1 MGVYARPIGP
11 RLVPGLCCM
20 GKITAEREKV
30 VPYARGTVVEIGMG
44 PGLNLPFYDPTQVE
58 RVIGVD
64 PSEHFVRLGRERV
77 KASPVPVTAIR
88 APAEEMPLDDASAD
102 TVVVTYTLCS
112 VQDPAKALSE
122 TRRILKPGG
131 KVLFLE
137 HGLAGDAS
145 VARWQNRLNPVWHRI
160 AVGCNRNRPI
170 AHLLEG
176 AGFRIT
182 KLHHFYL
189 PATPYPVGLHSRG
202 MAARPL

>member
-137 HGLAGDAS
+137 HGLA
-145 VARWQNRLNPVWHRI
+145 V
-160 AVGCNRNRPI
+160 
-170 AHLLEG
+170 
-176 AGFRIT
+176 
-182 KLHHFYL
+182 
-189 PATPYPVGLHSRG
+189 
-202 MAARPL
+202 